1 MSLNLAE
8 KAQTA
13 AELQANQR
21 LTGRTPD
28 ALAADLGFTT
38 AYLDDLLHL
47 RPAIDPADVWLL
59 RDHLE
64 REVLTHGGT
73 PVPYTVLTEPARAA
87 ATTWFNLRRLP

>member
-38 AYLDDLLHL
+38 AYLDDLLHP
-47 RPAIDPADVWLL
+47 RPAIDPAGV
-59 RDHLE
+59 RDCPPPGDDLHSLPAWRRRE
-64 REVLTHGGT
+64 RES
-73 PVPYTVLTEPARAA
+73 A
-87 ATTWFNLRRLP
+87 